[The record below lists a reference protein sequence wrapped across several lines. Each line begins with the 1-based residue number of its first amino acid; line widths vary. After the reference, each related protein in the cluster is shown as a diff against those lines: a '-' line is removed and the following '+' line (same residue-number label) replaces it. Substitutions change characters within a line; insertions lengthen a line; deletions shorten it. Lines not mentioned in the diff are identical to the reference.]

1 LMVFILLGL
10 GGSFDTH
17 PSNLSL
23 NILFQLTNFG
33 DWQCIAFCFVID
45 SPPIFIYNVC
55 YMRCVNASPRINSFK
70 SLISLRKYIMAKIQ
84 YMGQIRAIVGR
95 RDEMID
101 HSQETTVLAI
111 LHQLAK
117 RYGLE
122 FEAEV
127 LDDAKQGLR
136 EGILITVNG
145 IATGQLDGVTT
156 KVGTHDTLTILP
168 LFTGGG

>member
-1 LMVFILLGL
+1 MLYGL
-10 GGSFDTH
+10 CKRKKFRS
-17 PSNLSL
+17 
-23 NILFQLTNFG
+23 
-33 DWQCIAFCFVID
+33 
-45 SPPIFIYNVC
+45 
-55 YMRCVNASPRINSFK
+55 NSFK
-70 SLISLRKYIMAKIQ
+70 SLISLRKYIMVKIQ

-95 RDEMID
+95 RDETID
-101 HSQETTVLAI
+101 NSQETTVLAI

-117 RYGLE
+117 RHGLE

-156 KVGTHDTLTILP
+156 KVHTHDTLTLLP

>member
-1 LMVFILLGL
+1 
-10 GGSFDTH
+10 
-17 PSNLSL
+17 
-23 NILFQLTNFG
+23 
-33 DWQCIAFCFVID
+33 
-45 SPPIFIYNVC
+45 
-55 YMRCVNASPRINSFK
+55 
-70 SLISLRKYIMAKIQ
+70 
-84 YMGQIRAIVGR
+84 MGQIRAIVGR
-95 RDEMID
+95 RDETID

-117 RYGLE
+117 RHGLE

-127 LDDAKQGLR
+127 LDDTKQGLR

-156 KVGTHDTLTILP
+156 KVHTHDTLTLLP